1 MGLFAGG
8 PDGIRIYRHGG
19 FWGLHA
25 AVAPNPGLAVA
36 AVGLDQ
42 ALTREITHIVES
54 LAINV
59 HDGRYGE

>member
-1 MGLFAGG
+1 MGLLAGG

-25 AVAPNPGLAVA
+25 AVAPNPGLAIA
-36 AVGLDQ
+36 AVGLDK
-42 ALTREITHIVES
+42 ALTREITHMVES

-59 HDGRYGE
+59 HAGR